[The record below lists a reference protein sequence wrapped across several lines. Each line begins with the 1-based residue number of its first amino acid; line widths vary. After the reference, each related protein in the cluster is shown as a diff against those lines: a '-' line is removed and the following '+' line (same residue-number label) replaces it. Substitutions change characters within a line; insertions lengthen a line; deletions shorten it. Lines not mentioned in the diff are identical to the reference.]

1 MRDSPRRLEDLEGAS
16 KRKRLDK
23 INESGILESKRF
35 LLSPD
40 PILRERPR
48 ILADIIERLRIKH
61 PEIIGVVFGGSYV
74 KGYANSKSDLD
85 ASIFIDEDSVRD
97 AAGTN
102 DPDEKTEKLQYFLD
116 IRKDIQEN
124 VRSANLPSR
133 GLLVCLTSKN
143 KIIKAC
149 KTGSFSENLVHM
161 FRLAA
166 GKGIYE
172 YRELAIST
180 LEQIG
185 KIGEKRWSELMLG
198 LLMLEWVNSHGPI
211 LDKRQN
217 LYPKTL
223 AEGRKY
229 FVEHKPWRAEK
240 S

>member
-1 MRDSPRRLEDLEGAS
+1 
-16 KRKRLDK
+16 
-23 INESGILESKRF
+23 
-35 LLSPD
+35 
-40 PILRERPR
+40 
-48 ILADIIERLRIKH
+48 
-61 PEIIGVVFGGSYV
+61 
-74 KGYANSKSDLD
+74 
-85 ASIFIDEDSVRD
+85 
-97 AAGTN
+97 
-102 DPDEKTEKLQYFLD
+102 
-116 IRKDIQEN
+116 
-124 VRSANLPSR
+124 
-133 GLLVCLTSKN
+133 
-143 KIIKAC
+143 
-149 KTGSFSENLVHM
+149 M